1 MKPNHSVHFLTALA
15 AIVVGCIVTTSAL
28 AQDDSAT
35 KVKVSAVADRNTVTP
50 GGRVVLAVIL
60 DHEDGWHTHT
70 NAPQLPD
77 ALSVMAATVIPTS
90 IDAQSQPTGA
100 NIRIDKAQWPAGIPV
115 TVAWLGE
122 RNKVEYVVYE
132 WRTIVYVPVT
142 IAPDAA
148 IGSATINLN
157 VTFQACDDAQCL
169 PPATVPVST
178 SLAIGESEGG
188 MQHAELFSNFDEGV
202 WNHFA
207 QSSSG
212 SSGAGP
218 TEDVP
223 GSASPE
229 GTRWLTWLLVGAGA
243 VACLALIFYVMKKV
257 GSAGKRPL

>member
-1 MKPNHSVHFLTALA
+1 MHFPILFV
-15 AIVVGCIVTTSAL
+15 AIVVSCISTTSAL
-28 AQDDSAT
+28 AQGDSAA
-35 KVKVSAVADRNTVTP
+35 KVTVSAVADRSSVIP
-50 GGRVVLAVIL
+50 GGHVVVAVIL
-60 DHEDGWHTHT
+60 DHENGWHTHT

-77 ALSVMAATVIPTS
+77 TLSVMAETVIPTS
-90 IDAQSQPTGA
+90 IDAQSQAAGA
-100 NIRIDKAQWPAGIPV
+100 NIHTDKAQWPDGIPV

-122 RNKVEYVVYE
+122 RNKVEYAVYE
-132 WRTIVYVPVT
+132 WRTIVYVPIT

-148 IGSATINLN
+148 IGSAAVNLN

-169 PPATVPVST
+169 APATVPVST
-178 SLAIGESEGG
+178 SFAIAESEGG

-207 QSSSG
+207 QSNSG

-218 TEDVP
+218 TDDVP
-223 GSASPE
+223 GSESPE
-229 GTRWLTWLLVGAGA
+229 STQLLIWLLGGAGA